1 MKAIDQP
8 RRQVRETQPLQF
20 QPTPSFVT
28 LFGEDLG
35 PASEDHIRQMLAS
48 TKMQQVQ
55 VSLGQLDLETA
66 LKSVVDHLATA
77 RQLLLVAHSENWAR
91 EHNGTK
97 RSSHRVV
104 FSAERREVML
114 TEALLRHLRQNDLSP
129 SEKTSPKLMIH
140 LLGCEAGVLRSQIS
154 RSNPI
159 WKFAYVLLYSSKKTT
174 SLDASAS
181 SLSAAIRYAD
191 FCDQTD
197 RALDPFK
204 LFYIAGIH
212 RSECMTLMGGD
223 LEEPL
228 VWHAPKSVRALA
240 DLTSIAMLSGCS
252 KDLRKFQAHAKRLD
266 AQERAMIPAIS
277 LRELLSSRIGHDD
290 QDGVNA
296 LTDRHP
302 ELLHAPSITGLL
314 PLGEAIER
322 RHMALLEDLL
332 DQQADPNA
340 PDKDGDTALMVALKM
355 GEPAAIPLLLKHG
368 ARSDLAIGGYSV
380 LEQAVLNEDGK
391 TLSLLLR
398 DGLGYSRAGLEAPL
412 QLAKS
417 MGNAVFE
424 GMLQEALARAD

>member
-1 MKAIDQP
+1 MKAIDQS
-8 RRQVRETQPLQF
+8 RHQARETQPLQF
-20 QPTPSFVT
+20 QPTPAFVT
-28 LFGEDLG
+28 LFGEDLD

-48 TKMQQVQ
+48 TKMQQAQ

-91 EHNGTK
+91 EHHGAK
-97 RSSHRVV
+97 RSSHRVM

-114 TEALLRHLRQNDLSP
+114 TEALLRHLRQKDLSP
-129 SEKTSPKLMIH
+129 SGKNSPKLLIH
-140 LLGCEAGVLRSQIS
+140 LLGCESGVLRSQIS

-159 WKFAYVLLYSSKKTT
+159 WKFAYLLLYSSKKTT

-277 LRELLSSRIGHDD
+277 LRELLSSRIRHDD

-332 DQQADPNA
+332 DQQADPNT

-412 QLAKS
+412 QRAKS

-424 GMLQEALARAD
+424 RMLQEALARAD

>member
-48 TKMQQVQ
+48 TKMQQAQ

-114 TEALLRHLRQNDLSP
+114 TEALLWHLRQNDLSP

-240 DLTSIAMLSGCS
+240 DLTSIAMMSGCS

-412 QLAKS
+412 QRAKS